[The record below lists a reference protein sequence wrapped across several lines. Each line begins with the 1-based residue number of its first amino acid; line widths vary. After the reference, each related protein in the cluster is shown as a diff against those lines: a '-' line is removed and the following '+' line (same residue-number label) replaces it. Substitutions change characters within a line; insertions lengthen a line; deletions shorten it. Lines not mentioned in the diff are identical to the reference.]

1 MIIDYDFDGD
11 LEIICGSTG
20 DLVVIDN
27 KDIVNSNIDSWAL
40 FKGNYRRTGFYE
52 GSDVQWDCPV
62 ADNGDLNCDSIINI
76 LDIVTLVNI
85 VVLGEEDF
93 SEYELWSADINLDGI
108 INILDIV
115 LLVNIV
121 VSS

>member
-1 MIIDYDFDGD
+1 MA
-11 LEIICGSTG
+11 E
-20 DLVVIDN
+20 
-27 KDIVNSNIDSWAL
+27 
-40 FKGNYRRTGFYE
+40 
-52 GSDVQWDCPV
+52 
-62 ADNGDLNCDSIINI
+62 NGDLNCDAIINI

-85 VVLGEEDF
+85 VVFGEEDF
-93 SEYELWSADINLDGI
+93 SEYQLWSADMNADGI